1 MNPNG
6 MDEKKPSLRSNSS
19 DSLPEDFPTISILE
33 LCQDLKIDIRQA
45 SGEFTFGNWMF
56 AGMTQ
61 VRCSDCGDKPQMVF
75 VKHSDPENEE
85 TLEDHH
91 FAITCTGCSV
101 IRDYSSERHG
111 PLELICAELKISIL
125 VKNQCLPCGDR

>member
-1 MNPNG
+1 L
-6 MDEKKPSLRSNSS
+6 D
-19 DSLPEDFPTISILE
+19 

-61 VRCSDCGDKPQMVF
+61 VRCSDCGDKPQIVF
-75 VKHSDPENEE
+75 IKHSDPENEE

-91 FAITCTGCSV
+91 FAITCTGCTV
-101 IRDYSSERHG
+101 IRDYSTERHG
-111 PLELICAELKISIL
+111 PLESISAELKISIL
-125 VKNQCLPCGDR
+125 IKNQCLPCGDK